1 MNPPPAWRVYFT
13 ATGRWRVYFN
23 KHSAAGLP
31 WCVAPDEGGWE
42 LAVAAVAIGIEAE
55 TRYQP
60 KATPDDEDGR
70 PSAWLA
76 VDGKLTVVGGRASIG
91 AP

>member
-1 MNPPPAWRVYFT
+1 MIAFS

-23 KHSAAGLP
+23 RHGAAPLV

-42 LAVAAVAIGIEAE
+42 LAVPRVLILTFASTV
-55 TRYQP
+55 YQP

-70 PSAWLA
+70 PSAWFV
-76 VDGKLTVVGGRASIG
+76 VDGTLEVMASGLARIV
-91 AP
+91 PRSMT

>member
-1 MNPPPAWRVYFT
+1 MTAFT

-23 KHSAAGLP
+23 RHSAAGLP

-42 LAVAAVAIGIEAE
+42 LATPAVVLFAKAE
-55 TRYQP
+55 TVYQP

-70 PSAWLA
+70 PSAWFL
-76 VDGKLTVVGGRASIG
+76 VEGCLTVFPDGRVRIGG
-91 AP
+91 